1 MKDSRVLNTRQETHA
16 ENDLYRTIASLDNVA
31 DCRAFFQDLCTPAEL
46 EAMKDRWNVV
56 RLLEEELTY
65 RQIHERSGV
74 SMTTIG
80 RVARCLGSGSNGYTS
95 ALRRSGQ

>member
-1 MKDSRVLNTRQETHA
+1 MKDSRVLTTRQETHA
-16 ENDLYRTIASLDNVA
+16 ENDFYRTIASLGSIG
-31 DCRAFFQDLCTPAEL
+31 DCRTFFQDLCTPAEL

-80 RVARCLGSGSNGYTS
+80 RVARCLSSSNGYAN
-95 ALRRSGQ
+95 ALRLSRE